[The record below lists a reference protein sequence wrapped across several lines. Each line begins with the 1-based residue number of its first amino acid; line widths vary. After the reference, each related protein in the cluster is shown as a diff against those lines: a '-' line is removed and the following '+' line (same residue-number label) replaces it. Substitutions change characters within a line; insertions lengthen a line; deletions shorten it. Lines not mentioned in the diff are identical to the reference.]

1 MEHEK
6 DSSSSSQKPL
16 GLLVLVGTL
25 VASFAALFLS
35 KLKTPVEQSA
45 ESPHPP
51 NSFDQRCEKA
61 KPRSPTAVRIGS
73 YPPPP
78 TTEGAEDED
87 KEERFLKRGN
97 FIAGIVTAL
106 IALGLLS
113 VTYRY
118 TKYTYKMWQEMQ
130 SQTKTAREQLELS
143 ERPWIKV
150 NFTIGSQGF
159 AFQEG
164 GAQLPL
170 QAHFQNVG
178 HSVATSAFI
187 NVKMFLAD
195 DANGIFKQPL
205 KRQHELCDPIVRQ
218 PVNDPKIGDMT
229 LTIFP
234 GDTDSSMVYG
244 VGVGKEELESA
255 KNAAPKAPGGKRIL
269 PIIVGC
275 ADYQYGTSERH
286 HQTRFI
292 YEVQRLDRKVPPN
305 IYPIYSIEV
314 PKSVAPN
321 DVVLIKYGFGGFTA
335 D

>member
-1 MEHEK
+1 VPCK
-6 DSSSSSQKPL
+6 RSTARKPAQGSVL
-16 GLLVLVGTL
+16 GTRKRLFVFFSKAAWAFVLVGTL

-159 AFQEG
+159 AFQE
-164 GAQLPL
+164 AALNFLCKPT
-170 QAHFQNVG
+170 FK
-178 HSVATSAFI
+178 TSDIPWRPA
-187 NVKMFLAD
+187 L
-195 DANGIFKQPL
+195 
-205 KRQHELCDPIVRQ
+205 
-218 PVNDPKIGDMT
+218 
-229 LTIFP
+229 
-234 GDTDSSMVYG
+234 SSM
-244 VGVGKEELESA
+244 
-255 KNAAPKAPGGKRIL
+255 
-269 PIIVGC
+269 
-275 ADYQYGTSERH
+275 
-286 HQTRFI
+286 
-292 YEVQRLDRKVPPN
+292 
-305 IYPIYSIEV
+305 
-314 PKSVAPN
+314 
-321 DVVLIKYGFGGFTA
+321 
-335 D
+335 